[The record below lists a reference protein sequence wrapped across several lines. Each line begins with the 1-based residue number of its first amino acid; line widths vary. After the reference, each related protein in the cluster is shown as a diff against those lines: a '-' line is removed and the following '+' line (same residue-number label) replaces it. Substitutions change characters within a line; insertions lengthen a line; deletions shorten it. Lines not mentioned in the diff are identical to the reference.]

1 MKLPPRKSSNAAK
14 EAGLSD
20 VTQTIP
26 VLARTLSAITE
37 HAKDDGAV
45 RRQDVAPGDRIV
57 VRTRN
62 STYLMWALAG
72 DEFAVTG
79 GWFDSHEISP
89 ATVKVNGCTYG
100 RSAIRHDVLAAP
112 GLYLEFGNNVRTT
125 RIMEV
130 RVVRSKDEPVTH

>member
-1 MKLPPRKSSNAAK
+1 MKRPPRKPSNAAR
-14 EAGLSD
+14 EAELSD

-62 STYLMWALAG
+62 STYLIWAIGG

-130 RVVRSKDEPVTH
+130 RVMRSKDEPVTH